1 MTARSTSP
9 RSAELRPPR
18 DEHWTLHHAL
28 LYRIERGEDDED
40 ATERAPHRV
49 YRAFEAVD
57 AGNAHFTADELG
69 AMQEVLAAYHHRK
82 WWEVERPRVE
92 SLLRQVT
99 DALEELPPAESGE
112 SRR

>member
-28 LYRIERGEDDED
+28 LHRIERGESDED
-40 ATERAPHRV
+40 AAERAPSRV
-49 YRAFEAVD
+49 YRTFEAVD
-57 AGNAHFTADELG
+57 AGDRRFTADELD
-69 AMQEVLAAYHHRK
+69 AMQEVLAAYHHRT
-82 WWEVERPRVE
+82 WWEVERPKVE
-92 SLLRQVT
+92 HLLHQVAE
-99 DALEELPPAESGE
+99 ALEELPPAEGGE